1 MVEHDLAKVRV
12 AGSNPVFRS
21 NAVIAQLV
29 EHVPSKYG
37 VAGSNPVYRSK
48 VMWLNKG
55 LRVLKA
61 LVDLLKSSEVG
72 SYRHMS

>member
-1 MVEHDLAKVRV
+1 MGDSKCEYLLL
-12 AGSNPVFRS
+12 FFY
-21 NAVIAQLV
+21 AVIAQLV

>member
-1 MVEHDLAKVRV
+1 
-12 AGSNPVFRS
+12 
-21 NAVIAQLV
+21 
-29 EHVPSKYG
+29 
-37 VAGSNPVYRSK
+37 
-48 VMWLNKG
+48 MWLNKG

>member
-1 MVEHDLAKVRV
+1 MLPQFA
-12 AGSNPVFRS
+12 S
-21 NAVIAQLV
+21 IAQLV
-29 EHVPSKYG
+29 ELLICNQQVGGSSPSG
-37 VAGSNPVYRSK
+37 GSK

>member
-1 MVEHDLAKVRV
+1 
-12 AGSNPVFRS
+12 
-21 NAVIAQLV
+21 LV
-29 EHVPSKYG
+29 EHGPSKYG

-55 LRVLKA
+55 LRALKA

-72 SYRHMS
+72 SYRHMR